1 MKQIELNANLI
12 KKYHQE
18 LVFNYS
24 EYPTKDHQSFD
35 FTDEDYKKA
44 ILDWIP
50 KNQDKKYFF
59 ISISF
64 FVNNCVG
71 FVHVVNSS
79 LRIRKVKDY
88 LKYLNKEIDLLFNY
102 LNANNIKLNVGT
114 VFFGGG
120 S

>member
-1 MKQIELNANLI
+1 
-12 KKYHQE
+12 
-18 LVFNYS
+18 
-24 EYPTKDHQSFD
+24 
-35 FTDEDYKKA
+35 
-44 ILDWIP
+44 
-50 KNQDKKYFF
+50 
-59 ISISF
+59 
-64 FVNNCVG
+64 VNNCVG